1 MSTTAPD
8 TPAAHHA
15 PYDIGKL
22 LAPRT
27 VALVGASDERH
38 YARSIIA
45 NLRQH
50 GFADSAI
57 LPVNPRHDTVAG
69 LPCHPDLGSLPAPP
83 DATALL
89 IGRGGAQDMLRAAA
103 RAGSGAALVIADGY
117 AEESPAGLAR
127 QRALGD
133 VAREAGIA
141 LLGPNTLGYVVPA
154 TGAGM
159 WCAGALPAPLTPGG
173 TVVLAQSSGMLN
185 LLMTMASRR
194 LLGIRACVSVGN
206 AETIGMPEL
215 VDHFAADPDATV
227 LGLVMESTDRPRAL
241 AAALARARDAGK
253 PVVMLKIGVS
263 DLGRRNAVA
272 HTGRMA
278 GPERGWQALFDR
290 LGVCTV
296 GDLDDL
302 VETLT
307 LFGGLATALPPRALD
322 TGRLGL
328 AFATISGGETSLICD
343 IAAQEGV
350 TPAELAPDTLASV
363 RAGLGKES
371 MIGNP
376 MDLQNTRTTRPE
388 VFWAALRA
396 VCADDSVD
404 VLAVRLNLGEHPT
417 PALEKLY
424 ADVAEVTRGA
434 GKGLLVLTRAYEHL
448 DLAWW
453 RYFASLGVPFVLS
466 YRNALRG
473 LGRLTHW
480 LADRPRTPLPP
491 GAVPELAG
499 GDEREAVPLTA
510 GEARDWL
517 RAAGIAYI
525 PSALA
530 ATPEEAGRAAADLGF
545 PAVLKAVAPGLVHKS
560 EAGGVALGLA
570 DRAAVEAAAGAMAAS
585 VAAATG
591 LAPERVGFEVQ
602 RMAGEGVEIIVGAV
616 PDPTWGPVVMVGAG
630 GIHAETLGDVA
641 WDLPPLTPGRVRE
654 LLRGLRVWPVLDGAR
669 GRPRADTDALAD
681 LVAAFSEAV
690 VRDAAV
696 LGGVDLNPVVVGPE
710 GTGAH
715 AVDAAVLRTRPPG
728 APGAAG
734 ERDA

>member
-1 MSTTAPD
+1 MSPAGSD
-8 TPAAHHA
+8 SPAARTA
-15 PYDIGKL
+15 PYDIEKL
-22 LAPRT
+22 LAPRS

-57 LPVNPRHDTVAG
+57 FPVNPRYDTVAG
-69 LPCHPDLGSLPAPP
+69 LPCFPHLGALPAPP

-89 IGRGGAQDMLRAAA
+89 VGRRGAEDMLRAAGE
-103 RAGSGAALVIADGY
+103 AGSGAALVIADGY
-117 AEESPAGLAR
+117 AEESAQGLAR
-127 QRALGD
+127 QHALGD
-133 VAREAGIA
+133 VAREAGMA

-154 TGAGM
+154 NGAGM
-159 WCAGALPAPLTPGG
+159 WCAGALPAPLAPGG

-185 LLMTMASRR
+185 LLMTMAARR

-206 AETIGMPEL
+206 AEVIGMPEL
-215 VDHFAADPDATV
+215 IDHFVADPEAAV

-241 AAALARARDAGK
+241 MAALARARDAGK

-278 GPERGWQALFDR
+278 GPEQGWQALFDR

-296 GDLDDL
+296 RDLDDL

-307 LFGGLATALPPRALD
+307 LFGGVAGALPARALD
-322 TGRLGL
+322 SGRLGL

-376 MDLQNTRTTRPE
+376 MDLQNTRTSRPE
-388 VFWAALRA
+388 VFWGALRA
-396 VCADDSVD
+396 VCSDAGVD
-404 VLAVRLNLGEHPT
+404 VLAIRLNLSEHPT

-424 ADVAEVTRGA
+424 WDVAEVTREA
-434 GKGLLVLTRAYEHL
+434 GTGLIVLTRAYEHL
-448 DLAWW
+448 DLEWW
-453 RYFASLGVPFVLS
+453 RFFASLGVPFVLS

-473 LGRLTHW
+473 LGQLTRW
-480 LADRPRTPLPP
+480 LADRSRPVTPPC
-491 GAVPELAG
+491 AVPALAG
-499 GDEREAVPLTA
+499 GQQGEAVSL
-510 GEARDWL
+510 GVEEARNWL
-517 RAAGIAYI
+517 QGAGIPYI
-525 PSALA
+525 RSETVDTAD
-530 ATPEEAGRAAADLGF
+530 EAGRAAKGLGF
-545 PAVLKAVAPGLVHKS
+545 PVVLKAVAPGLVHKS
-560 EAGGVALGLA
+560 EAGGVALGLT
-570 DRAAVEAAAGAMAAS
+570 DPQAVEEAAKAMAVS

-591 LAPERVGFEVQ
+591 LPPERVGFEVQ
-602 RMAGEGVEIIVGAV
+602 RMADEGVEIIVGAV
-616 PDPTWGPVVMVGAG
+616 PDPTWGPVIMVGAG
-630 GIHAETLGDVA
+630 GIHAETTGDVV
-641 WDLPPLTPGRVRE
+641 WDLPPITAERAGE
-654 LLRGLRVWPVLDGAR
+654 LLRRLRVWPVLDGAR
-669 GRPRADTDALAD
+669 GRPRADTAALVD
-681 LVAAFSEAV
+681 VVVAFSEAV
-690 VRDAAV
+690 ARDAAA

-715 AVDAAVLRTRPPG
+715 AVDAAVLRLGT
-728 APGAAG
+728 AG
-734 ERDA
+734 G